1 MKFLSIDHV
10 AKSRRSIR
18 KYNKNTSPGRLDG
31 EPRRFAQPCTGN
43 PSPIQSKGLDHLQ
56 SLNLKARSRPI
67 MAPDRWTELFFL
79 DEATAF
85 AAGHRPCCECRR
97 DDFNRF
103 KNAWL
108 KGNPEYNFSQKTSIH
123 EIDKILHQERI
134 GRDQSKITFEAN
146 PADLPDG
153 SFVLFNQGPFL
164 VFDNKL
170 FQWSPFGYEKGIAMP
185 EIAQLPVLTPRSVV
199 NAFRA
204 GYIPTFA
211 GFPGNQKGQSA

>member
-1 MKFLSIDHV
+1 MLQNRVDPCGQLIKTKARGAWMGNRGVLH
-10 AKSRRSIR
+10 
-18 KYNKNTSPGRLDG
+18 NH
-31 EPRRFAQPCTGN
+31 AQEILRPF
-43 PSPIQSKGLDHLQ
+43 K
-56 SLNLKARSRPI
+56 LKAWITCRLEFKARRRPI

-103 KNAWL
+103 KHAWL
-108 KGNPEYNFSQKTSIH
+108 KGNPEYNFNEKTSIR

-146 PADLPDG
+146 TADLPDG
-153 SFVLFNQGPFL
+153 SFVLFNQSPFL

-170 FQWSPFGYEKGIAMP
+170 FQWSPSGYEKGIALP
-185 EIAQLPVLTPRSVV
+185 EIDVLPVLTPKSVV

-204 GYIPTFA
+204 GYAPTFA
-211 GFPGNQKGQSA
+211 EFSCPAPP

>member
-1 MKFLSIDHV
+1 M
-10 AKSRRSIR
+10 
-18 KYNKNTSPGRLDG
+18 
-31 EPRRFAQPCTGN
+31 GN
-43 PSPIQSKGLDHLQ
+43 RGVLHSHAREILRPFK
-56 SLNLKARSRPI
+56 LKAWITCRLEFKGRRRPI

-103 KNAWL
+103 KHAWL
-108 KGNPEYNFSQKTSIH
+108 KGNPEYNFNEKTSIR

-153 SFVLFNQGPFL
+153 SFVLFNQSPFL
-164 VFDNKL
+164 VFDNRL
-170 FQWSPFGYEKGIAMP
+170 FQWAPFGYENGIAMP
-185 EIAQLPVLTPRSVV
+185 EIDVLPVLTPRSVV

-204 GYIPTFA
+204 GYVPSIAEFSCPT
-211 GFPGNQKGQSA
+211 PL